1 MTAPTDPRL
10 RLAGRFLFY
19 LAVQLGLMGMAVV
32 HAFDNPGFIYQ
43 GF

>member
-1 MTAPTDPRL
+1 MTGFADPRVRFAA
-10 RLAGRFLFY
+10 RLAFY
-19 LAVQLGLMGMAVV
+19 LAVQLGLVLMAVA